1 MVPLA
6 KAADYNRKWR
16 RSVQIK
22 KFISLVAISLE
33 VIRKAAVTWP
43 YYSSCQLILNAI
55 LLLTCIQFR

>member
-16 RSVQIK
+16 RSIQIK
-22 KFISLVAISLE
+22 NFFSLVAISLE
-33 VIRKAAVTWP
+33 AIRKTVVTWP

-55 LLLTCIQFR
+55 LLLTCIRFR